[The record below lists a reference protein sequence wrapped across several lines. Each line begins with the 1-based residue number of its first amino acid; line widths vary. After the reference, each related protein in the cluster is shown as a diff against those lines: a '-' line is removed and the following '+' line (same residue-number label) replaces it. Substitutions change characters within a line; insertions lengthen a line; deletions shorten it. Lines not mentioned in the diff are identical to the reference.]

1 MRQGRTTREEAQHNE
16 RADHAAEEGRML
28 HRGACRGLMIHY
40 RRILATYQQLVT
52 EVRAHMLMVVKKVMD
67 VMSEKEP
74 EEMMNKR
81 EEEGYTF
88 FGGLNPPRCGELQR
102 LRRLRSPGAVAFA
115 EATSITRKA
124 LMQFLEQLEYVEE
137 TQDGVPR
144 KLVDRDGAPFRNT
157 ARGLPAEKMATQPHL
172 GGAAHSE
179 GSAHHAA
186 CGGLQ
191 RGYARSSE
199 GSLPSAGEA
208 AIPGRPGRRGRGSEA

>member
-1 MRQGRTTREEAQHNE
+1 
-16 RADHAAEEGRML
+16 
-28 HRGACRGLMIHY
+28 MIYY

-74 EEMMNKR
+74 EEMLNKK

-102 LRRLRSPGAVAFA
+102 LRRLRSPSAVAFA

-124 LMQFLEQLEYVEE
+124 LMQFLEQFEYVEE
-137 TQDGVPR
+137 TQDGVQGSSWVEMALLFR
-144 KLVDRDGAPFRNT
+144 KT
-157 ARGLPAEKMATQPHL
+157 ARGLLAENMATKPHL
-172 GGAAHSE
+172 GGAAHSK

-191 RGYARSSE
+191 RGYSRGSE

-208 AIPGRPGRRGRGSEA
+208 AIQAGQKGEAEAQRLRGDHVHQWRKTRGHHEQAGEGKD